1 MERPPGARYS
11 RGVLLRGR
19 RIFARGRLGLAL
31 EQPAPEARLDL
42 DARDLRLERLV
53 AVRLHLREELID
65 LAGVEV
71 DGVAAAAAIDGDA
84 LVDLLDEVLAALRA
98 AQLVRAQL
106 AARGVQ
112 LAARAGERSL
122 EILDARPVRRALD
135 GALERLGAQPLELAR
150 LRLGLLRLAVAI
162 GARGLQLAAQLSDL
176 GARGGDL
183 GARGGELGARG
194 GELGVPRRGF
204 GFRRR
209 LG

>member
-106 AARGVQ
+106 AAR
-112 LAARAGERSL
+112 AGERSL